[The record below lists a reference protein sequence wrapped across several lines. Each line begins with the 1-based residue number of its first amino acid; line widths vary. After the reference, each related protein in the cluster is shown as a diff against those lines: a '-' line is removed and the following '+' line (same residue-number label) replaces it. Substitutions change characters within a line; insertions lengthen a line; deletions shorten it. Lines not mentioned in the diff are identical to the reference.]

1 MTKNIFTIAIIAII
15 FVFSSCEKNELN
27 SIELSTKA
35 DSKTINQN
43 IETLALLI
51 SNASENV
58 EFRQLIKNEVG
69 KQFDGDYDALLLSL
83 IGKEISGETFERILA
98 NNSNG
103 KFTSDQII
111 NMIKS
116 SGYLQMSIPVLFEEF
131 DPIKNKPLIVAIPIE
146 INEKTVENFIGYD
159 SNGAQVAV
167 TAKSAPNE
175 PVIAIMESERVD
187 ENGKIVVDENGFFIE
202 DPRCRSHYS
211 ERSFKNSSKQNTK
224 KENSIFQI
232 VSDEEYE
239 RIIFDNKSNYS
250 DISKLKINKISNS
263 INSLVAAFAY
273 ASPAAVN
280 TIVLQ
285 WLPLENANKFEIY
298 RSGPENIN
306 GVKTNTLNKL
316 IGTYAN
322 TYSIHLP
329 VDYSNETYSFV
340 VKYYFESQYLG
351 ESNQVSAHSSHRK
364 NNGQEYINRV
374 IVSKSTVTRLE
385 GWWVSEIELRCQ
397 VAYVDYKGELVT
409 RVFIPVIP
417 TYGKGIERAID
428 WTYSNGQQGNLITWD
443 REGFNYG
450 SYTIVLE
457 EWDQSDNNSGKNEK
471 KDIMFDWIRFGL
483 KTVGA
488 SEIWTELTDN
498 VQKTVAI
505 LDKPDYIGEVNIKW
519 WDPNGKWTNPTSG
532 FSIMINHNSNN
543 N

>member
-1 MTKNIFTIAIIAII
+1 MKKIIYILTIIS
-15 FVFSSCEKNELN
+15 FVLTSCEKSELN
-27 SIELSTKA
+27 IFELSPKA
-35 DSKTINQN
+35 DSKTINEN
-43 IETLALLI
+43 IETLASLI
-51 SNASENV
+51 SQASENV

-69 KQFDGDYDALLLSL
+69 KQFDGDFDALLLTF
-83 IGKEISGETFERILA
+83 IGKEISGEKFEKILA
-98 NNSNG
+98 NHSDG
-103 KFTSDQII
+103 KYTSEQIV

-131 DPIKNKPLIVAIPIE
+131 DPIKYKPLIVAIPLE
-146 INEKTVENFIGYD
+146 INEKTVDNFIGYD
-159 SNGAQVAV
+159 SKGTQVSV

-175 PVIAIMESERVD
+175 PVIVIMESERVD
-187 ENGKIVVDENGFFIE
+187 ENGKIIVDENGFFIE

-211 ERSFKNSSKQNTK
+211 KRSFENSSKQKIK

-239 RIIFDNKSNYS
+239 RIMFDNKSNYS
-250 DISKLKINKISNS
+250 DLSKLKISKISNS
-263 INSLVAAFAY
+263 TLVAAFAY

-298 RSGPENIN
+298 RSGPEKIN

-316 IGTYAN
+316 IGTYTN
-322 TYSIHLP
+322 TYSLHLP

-340 VKYYFESQYLG
+340 VKYYFENQYLG

-397 VAYVDYKGELVT
+397 VAYVDYKGDLVT

-450 SYTIVLE
+450 SYTIILE
-457 EWDQSDNNSGKNEK
+457 EWDQSDNSSGKNEK

-483 KTVGA
+483 KTAGA